1 MKDSH
6 IYSRMSNPTVIK
18 TYMNMLK
25 TLEYVQ
31 AKELFDN
38 ITNQAH
44 DHPKYQIIY
53 DTYMER
59 FYANQEK

>member
-6 IYSRMSNPTVIK
+6 IYSRMSNPIVIK
-18 TYMNMLK
+18 TYLNMLK
-25 TLEYVQ
+25 TLDFNQ

-38 ITNQAH
+38 ITREAV
-44 DHPKYQIIY
+44 DHPRYQVIH

-59 FYANQEK
+59 TNADNKE

>member
-18 TYMNMLK
+18 TYLNMLK
-25 TLEYVQ
+25 TLDFNQ

-38 ITNQAH
+38 ITKDAH
-44 DHPKYQIIY
+44 DHPKYKMLEQ
-53 DTYMER
+53 TYMER

>member
-18 TYMNMLK
+18 TYLNLLK

-38 ITNQAH
+38 ITREAV
-44 DHPKYQIIY
+44 DHPRYQVIH